1 MNVQWKEQ
9 GALQVLMIY
18 NYKYYQDNYK
28 AGHQEIEI

>member
-18 NYKYYQDNYK
+18 NYKYQDNYK